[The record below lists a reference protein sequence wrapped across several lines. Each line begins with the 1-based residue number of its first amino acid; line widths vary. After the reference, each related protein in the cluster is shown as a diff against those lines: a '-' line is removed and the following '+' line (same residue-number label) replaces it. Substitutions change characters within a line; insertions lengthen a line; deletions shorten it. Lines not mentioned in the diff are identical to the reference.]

1 MNIDKLKQVIQK
13 ANPSIREVKFG
24 CEVKYPD
31 YSNRVQVIEKDEDK
45 IWVREA
51 DKDNCFGKVEKVDT
65 DEIEILGRPIRLD
78 DTALVVGDKHY
89 LIDNWKIGNLDDQEP
104 NLIEWILK
112 NLKNT

>member
-65 DEIEILGRPIRLD
+65 DEIEILGRPIRLAD
-78 DTALVVGDKHY
+78 VLMMVERKDKALHFCHLAKELCARNG
-89 LIDNWKIGNLDDQEP
+89 
-104 NLIEWILK
+104 
-112 NLKNT
+112 